1 MITKDDRGAVVLARA
16 HGLFTLAGG
25 LWPLLHPTSFDKVFG
40 PTTDRRL
47 RRTVAG
53 LLVGIGWTQVRAA
66 GTPEGAGQA
75 RRLGMATAATLL
87 TADLLRVPTG
97 RIRPAFL
104 LDAAAHA
111 LWLRAWR
118 AGAVRPEP
126 RAGGRT
132 RSVVAAAAALA
143 AGCAT
148 GGALASRVLRRPP
161 EQEVSELTRARYL
174 RHPAAR

>member
-1 MITKDDRGAVVLARA
+1 MTTQDDRGAVVLSRA
-16 HGLFTLAGG
+16 HGFFTIAGG

-66 GTPEGAGQA
+66 GTPDGAGQA

-118 AGAVRPEP
+118 AAPYGPSPGRAAVRGRSSP
-126 RAGGRT
+126 R
-132 RSVVAAAAALA
+132 
-143 AGCAT
+143 
-148 GGALASRVLRRPP
+148 RRPSRP
-161 EQEVSELTRARYL
+161 GVP
-174 RHPAAR
+174 PAARWPRGCCGARRSRRCPN